1 DGLSFVCHI
10 SVMKLIHAILGFGAA
25 SLLPTALAP
34 MALAQEA
41 AGKPFLI
48 TVSSDATP
56 VSHAEYRYPAYA
68 GVRGLE
74 GACEVS
80 FAISTAG
87 KADAIRVGACTSE
100 AFRRAAKSTVEG
112 MTFAPRASAT
122 EGATATIRW
131 MMPEPQIRTAS
142 VN

>member
-1 DGLSFVCHI
+1 
-10 SVMKLIHAILGFGAA
+10 MKLIHAILGVGAA

-34 MALAQEA
+34 LALAQEPA
-41 AGKPFLI
+41 AKPFLI
-48 TVSSDATP
+48 TVASDAKP
-56 VSHAEYRYPAYA
+56 VSHAEYRYPSYA
-68 GVRGLE
+68 GARDLE

-112 MTFAPRASAT
+112 MTFAPSAAVT
-122 EGATATIRW
+122 TANATIRW
-131 MMPEPQIRTAS
+131 RMPDPQVRTAS
-142 VN
+142 LD

>member
-1 DGLSFVCHI
+1 
-10 SVMKLIHAILGFGAA
+10 MKLIHAILGVGAA
-25 SLLPTALAP
+25 SLLPTALA
-34 MALAQEA
+34 QEP

-48 TVSSDATP
+48 TVSSDASP
-56 VSHAEYRYPAYA
+56 VSHAEYRYPVYA

-87 KADAIRVGACTSE
+87 KADAIRVGDCTSDV
-100 AFRRAAKSTVEG
+100 FRRAAKSTVEG
-112 MTFAPRASAT
+112 MTFAPRASVT
-122 EGATATIRW
+122 ESATATIRW
-131 MMPEPQIRTAS
+131 MMPEPQLRTAS

>member
-1 DGLSFVCHI
+1 
-10 SVMKLIHAILGFGAA
+10 MKLIHAILGVGAA
-25 SLLPTALAP
+25 SLLPTALA
-34 MALAQEA
+34 QEP

-56 VSHAEYRYPAYA
+56 VAHAEYRYPSYA

-80 FAISTAG
+80 FAISAGG
-87 KADAIRVGACTSE
+87 KADAIRVGDCTSDV
-100 AFRRAAKSTVEG
+100 FRRAAKSAVEG
-112 MTFAPRASAT
+112 MTFAPRPSVT
-122 EGATATIRW
+122 ESATATIRW
-131 MMPEPQIRTAS
+131 MMPEPQVRTAS